1 MLLAYSVKT
10 FPCCRKKI
18 SLIQSGFSSK
28 LLGFFFFF
36 FFVVVY
42 SMNGSPGAM
51 HDTELKTVDHDLCIA
66 TVSYHRASD
75 TFDKGWF

>member
-1 MLLAYSVKT
+1 MLLAYSEKT
-10 FPCCRKKI
+10 FPGKKYPLFRVG
-18 SLIQSGFSSK
+18 SALNCWV
-28 LLGFFFFF
+28 FFFF